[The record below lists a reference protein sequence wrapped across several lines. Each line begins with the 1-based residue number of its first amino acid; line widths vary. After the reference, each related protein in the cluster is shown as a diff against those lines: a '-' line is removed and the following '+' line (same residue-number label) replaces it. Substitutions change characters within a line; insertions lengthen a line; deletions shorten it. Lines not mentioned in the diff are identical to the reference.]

1 MMRFQAQHRAARDLI
16 AAGRIGKPVYA
27 RAQLSCWYPPLEGAW
42 RQDPRTGGGGSLID
56 MGRHCIDLLEMLLS
70 PVAKVSCFVRN
81 SVHAYPSEDSA
92 VAMLQF
98 TSGALATVDTF
109 FGIPDESSLNVLE
122 IYESSGSILANG
134 TIGQGDAGR
143 MVARFQASAGYDAAQ
158 DRAAGGKIQ
167 IAPDPVNTYRAEI
180 EDFGDA
186 ILNGREA
193 ATGGGA
199 GLRSQKVLAACYESA
214 RVGMVVPVES
224 AAPASAD

>member
-1 MMRFQAQHRAARDLI
+1 
-16 AAGRIGKPVYA
+16 
-27 RAQLSCWYPPLEGAW
+27 
-42 RQDPRTGGGGSLID
+42 
-56 MGRHCIDLLEMLLS
+56 MGRHCIDLLEMLLG

-109 FGIPDESSLNVLE
+109 FCIPDASSLNVLE

-186 ILNGREA
+186 ILNGREP